1 MVITYKDF
9 KIDESRMKES
19 MKMVD
24 DFEKHL
30 SDDTMEVDVV
40 KLALAHISACKFLTP
55 MTHDQANFLKRITSG
70 SWIGPLSP
78 VLKPNAIESRHIVA
92 SGRVRNLVHGGMLG
106 LLAIRFVHDPTQIN
120 QRRRNTYDA
129 LSIIQRANNEAGFTH
144 VKYSIHEFQCKHN
157 VGSKHF
163 KVPQFSDLTHD
174 QALEKFNSLDTLE
187 HRERF
192 LEEYRTLQQ
201 TDAMTHSR
209 IIQACADNESDVWIL
224 KSARAMN
231 DEWIAQYF
239 GTFSATCQHKMKL
252 IGHSTPLT
260 QSCLNLVDLYRLI
273 ARIDW
278 LLTDPNLRSIVRL
291 NSFYKAFL
299 KRSFYMAKEGV
310 EHAAYVFMRF
320 FPEMMT
326 PELHMHMIPK
336 WEIASS
342 IGMHIEQDDPLFGS
356 MKLAC
361 QSFMPVAQP
370 PPPRPQSLCRD
381 CLHWGCDGYDCR
393 YDNDYDDYDDYDD
406 DDDYSDD
413 DNAQG

>member
-24 DFEKHL
+24 DFEKHI

-70 SWIGPLSP
+70 LLIRPLTS
-78 VLKPNAIESRHIVA
+78 VLKPNLIESRHIVA

-106 LLAIRFVHDPTQIN
+106 LLATRFLRDPTQAN

-129 LSIIQRANNEAGFTH
+129 LSIIQRANNEAGYTH
-144 VKYSIHEFQCKHN
+144 VKYSIHEFQCNHN
-157 VGSKHF
+157 VCSKHLQHNNHF
-163 KVPQFSDLTHD
+163 RELLATHD
-174 QALEKFNSLDTLE
+174 QALEMFNSLDTLE
-187 HRERF
+187 NRERF
-192 LEEYRTLQQ
+192 LAEYRTLQQ
-201 TDAMTHSR
+201 TDAMTQSR
-209 IIQACADNESDVWIL
+209 VIEPCAANSTN
-224 KSARAMN
+224 KRARLMN
-231 DEWIAQYF
+231 DECIANYF
-239 GTFSATCQHKMKL
+239 AAFSATCSHKMKL
-252 IGHSTPLT
+252 IGHNGIPLS
-260 QSCLNLVDLYRLI
+260 QSCVNLVDLYRFV

-278 LLTDPNLRSIVRL
+278 LLTDPNLRSIVGL
-291 NSFYKAFL
+291 PSFYKVFL
-299 KRSFYMAKEGV
+299 KRLFYMAKEGV
-310 EHAAYVFMRF
+310 EHSAYVFMRF

-393 YDNDYDDYDDYDD
+393 YDNDYDDYDD

>member
-106 LLAIRFVHDPTQIN
+106 LLATRFLRDHTQAN

-129 LSIIQRANNEAGFTH
+129 LSIIQRANNEAGHTH
-144 VKYSIHEFQCKHN
+144 VKYSIHEFQCNHN
-157 VGSKHF
+157 VGSKHLR
-163 KVPQFSDLTHD
+163 KHNLHDLTYE

-187 HRERF
+187 NREGF
-192 LEEYRTLQQ
+192 LAEYRTLQQ
-201 TDAMTHSR
+201 TDAMTQSR
-209 IIQACADNESDVWIL
+209 VIQACDADDAWMTN
-224 KSARAMN
+224 KRARLMK
-231 DEWIAQYF
+231 DEWIANYF
-239 GTFSATCQHKMKL
+239 AAFSATCTHKMKL
-252 IGHSTPLT
+252 IGHDGIPLS
-260 QSCLNLVDLYRLI
+260 QSCVNLVELYRFI

-278 LLTDPNLRSIVRL
+278 LLADSNLRSIVRL
-291 NSFYKAFL
+291 NSFYKVFL
-299 KRSFYMAKEGV
+299 KRLFYMAKEGV
-310 EHAAYVFMRF
+310 EHSAYVFMRF

-326 PELHMHMIPK
+326 PELHMHVIPK

-342 IGMHIEQDDPLFGS
+342 IGMHIEDDDTLFGP

-361 QSFMPVAQP
+361 QSFMLIAQP
-370 PPPRPQSLCRD
+370 PPPPPRSLCRD
-381 CLHWGCDGYDCR
+381 CLHWGCDGYDCLYDDD
-393 YDNDYDDYDDYDD
+393 YDNDDYS

-413 DNAQG
+413 AQG